1 MGRREIVIDP
11 YDKKRSDKSQ
21 ALDIALR
28 LGTEARRV
36 TRKEDLFPKR
46 ARWQGAYQIMDL
58 ALKVQM
64 AVAYAN
70 GIRVETHGL
79 MVERYNA
86 QSMAWSWVYT
96 MDAIVSAMQHDLEAD
111 ADKLETLAGL
121 LNQARKTIRAWQQA
135 DLKRYEPQFG
145 SLTAAELGEPSTVK
159 LRWF

>member
-1 MGRREIVIDP
+1 M
-11 YDKKRSDKSQ
+11 
-21 ALDIALR
+21 IAYLGLGAGSIYRLR
-28 LGTEARRV
+28 QLLANTLTDETKETSYTAR
-36 TRKEDLFPKR
+36 T
-46 ARWQGAYQIMDL
+46 YQIMDL

-111 ADKLETLAGL
+111 ADKLDTLAGL